1 MDGFS
6 MLRNIGGM
14 LLTAGLAILSV
25 GADAEAER
33 LPAYGVDLE
42 QTSVSGISSG
52 AYLAV
57 QFHVAHS
64 GIVRGAG
71 VIAGGPYYCAENN
84 SGRATRNCMKPDE
97 THPVPDAAHL
107 KNLTD
112 QLAQS
117 GAIDDPVQLRADRV
131 WLFSGTEDRVVE
143 QPVMDALF
151 RYYRS
156 YVGDDGIV
164 YKKDLDAGHA
174 MITETD
180 GAACSYTGPP
190 FLNDCDYDAAGALLA
205 HSHGPLEP
213 PAAEPGGRFVAFDQ
227 NEFLPDRKAHD
238 HSMSDSGMAYIPDS
252 CNTRRCRVHVAFHGC
267 LQNEDKVGDAFYRQA
282 GYNRWADTNDLIVL
296 YPQTE
301 ARYGWGWPFW
311 TLNFVWNP
319 NACWDWWGYDSADYH
334 TKNGPQIEAI
344 RGMLDRLAETR
355 P

>member
-6 MLRNIGGM
+6 ALRTIGGM

-64 GIVRGAG
+64 GIVRGAA
-71 VIAGGPYYCAENN
+71 VIAGGPYYWPENN

-97 THPVPDAAHL
+97 THPVPDAVHL
-107 KNLTD
+107 NNLTN

-117 GAIDDPVQLRADRV
+117 GAIDNPVQLRADRV

-143 QPVMDALF
+143 QPVMNALF

-164 YKKDLDAGHA
+164 YKKDLDVRHA

-180 GAACSYTGPP
+180 GASVPQRLRLRCGRSSDGSHPWAARTARRRARRAVRRVRSERISARPEGPRSQHER
-190 FLNDCDYDAAGALLA
+190 F
-205 HSHGPLEP
+205 
-213 PAAEPGGRFVAFDQ
+213 GGGVYSGFV
-227 NEFLPDRKAHD
+227 
-238 HSMSDSGMAYIPDS
+238 
-252 CNTRRCRVHVAFHGC
+252 
-267 LQNEDKVGDAFYRQA
+267 
-282 GYNRWADTNDLIVL
+282 
-296 YPQTE
+296 
-301 ARYGWGWPFW
+301 
-311 TLNFVWNP
+311 
-319 NACWDWWGYDSADYH
+319 
-334 TKNGPQIEAI
+334 
-344 RGMLDRLAETR
+344 
-355 P
+355 